1 MKIAIAGAGA
11 MGCRFGYML
20 LEAGHDVTLIDSWQE
35 HVDAIRSKGLFVE
48 TETTQKYY
56 PIPAMLAD
64 ESGEFEL
71 VILFTKAMQL
81 DSMLQRIKPLLPAAK
96 VVMILSNGWKYRNA
110 GEICRSA
117 ENLCGCDVMVQRTGG
132 AGHIMATGTGTIEL
146 QPIASGFGSRG

>member
-64 ESGEFEL
+64 ESQGEFEL
-71 VILFTKAMQL
+71 VIL
-81 DSMLQRIKPLLPAAK
+81 LPKQCSWIACYS
-96 VVMILSNGWKYRNA
+96 VSSHYCQPR
-110 GEICRSA
+110 RS
-117 ENLCGCDVMVQRTGG
+117 
-132 AGHIMATGTGTIEL
+132 
-146 QPIASGFGSRG
+146 

>member
-64 ESGEFEL
+64 ESQGEFEL
-71 VILFTKAMQL
+71 VILFTKPCSWIACY
-81 DSMLQRIKPLLPAAK
+81 S
-96 VVMILSNGWKYRNA
+96 VLSR
-110 GEICRSA
+110 CCQPRRS
-117 ENLCGCDVMVQRTGG
+117 
-132 AGHIMATGTGTIEL
+132 
-146 QPIASGFGSRG
+146 

>member
-35 HVDAIRSKGLFVE
+35 HVDAIRSKGVFVE

-64 ESGEFEL
+64 ESQGSL
-71 VILFTKAMQL
+71 SWLFCL
-81 DSMLQRIKPLLPAAK
+81 PKPCNWIACYS
-96 VVMILSNGWKYRNA
+96 VSSHY
-110 GEICRSA
+110 C
-117 ENLCGCDVMVQRTGG
+117 
-132 AGHIMATGTGTIEL
+132 
-146 QPIASGFGSRG
+146 QPRKS

>member
-20 LEAGHDVTLIDSWQE
+20 LEAGHDVTLIDGWQE

-64 ESGEFEL
+64 ESGSL
-71 VILFTKAMQL
+71 SWLFCL
-81 DSMLQRIKPLLPAAK
+81 PKPCSWIACYS
-96 VVMILSNGWKYRNA
+96 VLSHYCQPR
-110 GEICRSA
+110 RS
-117 ENLCGCDVMVQRTGG
+117 
-132 AGHIMATGTGTIEL
+132 
-146 QPIASGFGSRG
+146 